1 MNQNPLIR
9 RDSIVLVIVFMLF
22 MALIAK
28 AFHVQIVQADFL
40 QEEGNKRQIRT
51 LNIPAPRGEV
61 LDRNGNVLALS
72 TPIDSIWVDPKTLA
86 FYLDPVAQQTQL
98 LTENLS
104 QQQLQ
109 NRQELVEQ
117 KYQAYQKMLALLE
130 LSPATFTPKVLSKRG
145 RRFLYVKRGV
155 LPELTEKIE
164 ALDVPGLYVQNQYKR
179 YYPAGEV
186 VSHLIGFTN
195 IDDTGIAGIEKT
207 YDAWL
212 SGRAGKKQIVKDR
225 AGRVVEFVQDLQPAK
240 PGKQIYLSIDK
251 DIQFFLYHAMKKSF
265 IQHQATSM
273 MSVILDA
280 KTAEVIAMV
289 SLPAFNPNDRS
300 QLEGE
305 RLRNRVVTDLMEP
318 GSTSKPFIVAKALD
332 LGVLSLIDEINTSPG
347 AITIQGQRITDTRN
361 HGTITPAEVIQ
372 YSSNIGAS
380 KIAFKMTPQQQ
391 WQMYH
396 DVGFGQDLGLFLPG
410 ETMGYIRPAA
420 EWQKIDQAS
429 SSFGYGFNIN
439 LMQLAHAYMVIA
451 NQGELKPLSVIK
463 RNPENDTAGRQIIS
477 ATVAQN
483 VLEMMEAVV
492 AKGGTAPQAKVDGY
506 RVAGKTGTVHLTKAG
521 GYEANQ
527 YLSLFA
533 GIVPVSNPK
542 YIMVTAVNKPSRGI
556 YYGGKVAAP
565 IFKEVMTDVLRLKNI
580 APDDVWQGS
589 E

>member
-9 RDSIVLVIVFMLF
+9 RDSIVLVVVFMLF
-22 MALIAK
+22 MVLIAK

-86 FYLDPVAQQTQL
+86 FYLDPVAQQRQL

-130 LSPATFTPKVLSKRG
+130 LSPATFTPKVLSKRS

-155 LPELTEKIE
+155 LPELTEQIE

-212 SGRAGKKQIVKDR
+212 SGQAGKKQIVKDR
-225 AGRVVEFVQDLQPAK
+225 AGRVIEFVKDLLPAK
-240 PGKQIYLSIDK
+240 PGKQIHLSLDK
-251 DIQFFLYHAMKKSF
+251 DVQFFLYHAMKKSF
-265 IQHQATSM
+265 IQHQASSM

-300 QLEGE
+300 QLKGE
-305 RLRNRVVTDLMEP
+305 RLRNRVVTDVMEP

-361 HGTITPAEVIQ
+361 HGSITPAEVIQ

-391 WQMYH
+391 WQMFH

-477 ATVAQN
+477 PLVAQN

>member
-1 MNQNPLIR
+1 MNQNPLIK
-9 RDSIVLVIVFMLF
+9 RDSIVLIIVLMLF
-22 MALIAK
+22 GALIAK
-28 AFHVQIVQADFL
+28 AFYVQIIQADFL

-51 LNIPAPRGEV
+51 LNIPAPRGEI

-72 TPIDSIWVDPKTLA
+72 TQIDSIWVDPKTLA
-86 FYLDPVAQQTQL
+86 FYLDPVAQQTQAL
-98 LTENLS
+98 SENLTQAQWQKRQAAIES
-104 QQQLQ
+104 Q
-109 NRQELVEQ
+109 
-117 KYQAYQKMLALLE
+117 YQAYQQMLALLE
-130 LSPATFTPKVLSKRG
+130 LSPATFTPQVLAKRD
-145 RRFLYVKRGV
+145 RRFLYVRRGV

-195 IDDTGIAGIEKT
+195 IDDVGIAGIEKT

-212 SGRAGKKQIVKDR
+212 SGQAGKKQIVKDR
-225 AGRVVEFVQDLQPAK
+225 AGRVVEFVKDLLPAK
-240 PGKQIYLSIDK
+240 PGKQIHLSIDK
-251 DIQFFLYHAMKKSF
+251 DIQFFLFHAMKKSF

-289 SLPAFNPNDRS
+289 NLPAFNPNDRS
-300 QLEGE
+300 QLQGE
-305 RLRNRVVTDLMEP
+305 RLRNRVVTDVMEP
-318 GSTSKPFIVAKALD
+318 GSPAKPFIIAKALE
-332 LGVLSLIDEINTSPG
+332 LGVLDLNDQINTSPG

-391 WQMYH
+391 WQMFH
-396 DVGFGQDLGLFLPG
+396 DIGFGQDLGLFLPG

-439 LMQLAHAYMVIA
+439 LMQLAHAYMVIS

-463 RNPENDTAGRQIIS
+463 LNPENERSGRQIVSS
-477 ATVAQN
+477 AVAQK
-483 VLEMMEAVV
+483 VLKMMEAVV

-533 GIVPVSNPK
+533 GIVPVSDPK

>member
-9 RDSIVLVIVFMLF
+9 RDSIVLVVVFMLF

-155 LPELTEKIE
+155 LPELTAKIE

-179 YYPAGEV
+179 YYPTGEV

-212 SGRAGKKQIVKDR
+212 SGQAGKKQIVKDR
-225 AGRVVEFVQDLQPAK
+225 AGRVIKFVKDLKPAE

-251 DIQFFLYHAMKKSF
+251 DVQFFLYHAMKKSF

-300 QLEGE
+300 QLQGA
-305 RLRNRVVTDLMEP
+305 RLRNRVVTDVMEP

-332 LGVLSLIDEINTSPG
+332 LGVLSLMDEINTSPG

-391 WQMYH
+391 WQMFH

-477 ATVAQN
+477 PTVAQN

-506 RVAGKTGTVHLTKAG
+506 RIAGKTGTVHLTKAG